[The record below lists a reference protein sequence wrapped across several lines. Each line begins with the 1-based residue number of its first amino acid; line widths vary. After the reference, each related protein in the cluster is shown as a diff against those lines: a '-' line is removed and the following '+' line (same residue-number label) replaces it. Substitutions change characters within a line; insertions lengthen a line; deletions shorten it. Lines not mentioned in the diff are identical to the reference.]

1 MMLALAAAVI
11 AAAPV
16 QTAPAVKAPA
26 TKSAA
31 AKAAAPRTEA
41 PAAAITPMAERVV
54 VLAALNKRNGTTQD
68 FTAHPGDTLRF
79 ATLTIRVRA
88 CETTPPWEQKQ
99 TAAYLQVD
107 DAPAQ
112 VRTATAAKVK
122 RVFSGWMFAESPSLN
137 PLQHPLYDVWVKSCT
152 MRFPE
157 TGPDTLVVG
166 RAVTSQSRAAQSAP
180 PRSPDLAKAPSSK
193 TL

>member
-11 AAAPV
+11 AAAP
-16 QTAPAVKAPA
+16 AP
-26 TKSAA
+26 
-31 AKAAAPRTEA
+31 AKAAPVT
-41 PAAAITPMAERVV
+41 AITPMAERVV
-54 VLAALNKRNGTTQD
+54 DLAALNKRNGTTRQ
-68 FTAHPGDTLRF
+68 FSAHPGDTLRF

-88 CETTPPWEQKQ
+88 CETTPPWEAKQ

-107 DAPAQ
+107 DLPAQ
-112 VRTATAAKVK
+112 VRTAIAAKPK
-122 RVFSGWMFAESPSLN
+122 RIFSGWMFAESPSLN

-166 RAVTSQSRAAQSAP
+166 RAATSQSKAAK
-180 PRSPDLAKAPSSK
+180 SPDAPKAVSSK

>member
-1 MMLALAAAVI
+1 MMLVLAAAVV
-11 AAAPV
+11 ASPAPAK
-16 QTAPAVKAPA
+16 TAPA
-26 TKSAA
+26 T
-31 AKAAAPRTEA
+31 T
-41 PAAAITPMAERVV
+41 ITPMAERVV
-54 VLAALNKRNGTTQD
+54 ELAALNKRNGTTQL

-79 ATLTIRVRA
+79 ATMTIRVRA
-88 CETTPPWEQKQ
+88 CETTPPWEAKQ

-112 VRTATAAKVK
+112 VRTATTAKPK

-166 RAVTSQSRAAQSAP
+166 RAATSQSRAAK
-180 PRSPDLAKAPSSK
+180 SPDAAKAPSSK

>member
-1 MMLALAAAVI
+1 MMLALAAAAV

-16 QTAPAVKAPA
+16 PAAPAPRPAAPA
-26 TKSAA
+26 ARE
-31 AKAAAPRTEA
+31 AKTPEA

-54 VLAALNKRNGTTQD
+54 TLAALNKRNGATQD

-88 CETTPPWEQKQ
+88 CETTPPWEAKQ

-107 DAPAQ
+107 DTPAQ

-152 MRFPE
+152 MRFPD

-166 RAVTSQSRAAQSAP
+166 RAVTSQSKAAK
-180 PRSPDLAKAPSSK
+180 SPDVAKAPSSK

>member
-1 MMLALAAAVI
+1 MMVLLAAAAV

-16 QTAPAVKAPA
+16 PNKIPPA
-26 TKSAA
+26 T
-31 AKAAAPRTEA
+31 
-41 PAAAITPMAERVV
+41 AITPMADRIVGV
-54 VLAALNKRNGTTQD
+54 AALNKRNGTTEQ
-68 FTAHPGDTLRF
+68 FAAHPGDTLRF

-88 CETTPPWEQKQ
+88 CETTPPWEARQ

-107 DAPAQ
+107 DAPVQ
-112 VRTATAAKVK
+112 LRTSTAPKTR

-152 MRFPE
+152 MRFPD

-166 RAVTSQSRAAQSAP
+166 RAVTSQSKAAK
-180 PRSPDLAKAPSSK
+180 SPDAPKAPSSK

>member
-1 MMLALAAAVI
+1 MMLVLAAAAV

-16 QTAPAVKAPA
+16 PAAPAPKPAAPA
-26 TKSAA
+26 TRE
-31 AKAAAPRTEA
+31 AKKPE
-41 PAAAITPMAERVV
+41 PATAITPMAERVV
-54 VLAALNKRNGTTQD
+54 TLAALNKRNGTTQD

-88 CETTPPWEQKQ
+88 CETTPPWEAKQ

-107 DAPAQ
+107 DTPAQ

-152 MRFPE
+152 MRFPD

-166 RAVTSQSRAAQSAP
+166 RAVTSQSKAAK
-180 PRSPDLAKAPSSK
+180 SPDVAKAPSSK

>member
-1 MMLALAAAVI
+1 MMLAMAAAAV
-11 AAAPV
+11 AAAPAS
-16 QTAPAVKAPA
+16 TPSAPAPKIAPVTA
-26 TKSAA
+26 V
-31 AKAAAPRTEA
+31 
-41 PAAAITPMAERVV
+41 TPMAERVV
-54 VLAALNKRNGTTQD
+54 AFAALNKRNGTTQE
-68 FTAHPGDTLRF
+68 FTAHPGETLRF
-79 ATLTIRVRA
+79 ATLTIHVRA
-88 CETTPPWEQKQ
+88 CETTPAWEAKQ

-112 VRTATAAKVK
+112 VRTATTAKPK

-137 PLQHPLYDVWVKSCT
+137 PLQHPLYDVWVRSCT

-166 RAVTSQSRAAQSAP
+166 RAATSQSRAAK
-180 PRSPDLAKAPSSK
+180 SPDAAKAPSSK

>member
-1 MMLALAAAVI
+1 MMIAFAVAAVAAASS
-11 AAAPV
+11 
-16 QTAPAVKAPA
+16 PA
-26 TKSAA
+26 TAV
-31 AKAAAPRTEA
+31 
-41 PAAAITPMAERVV
+41 TPMADRVV
-54 VLAALNKRNGTTQD
+54 EVAALNKRNGTTQQ
-68 FTAHPGDTLRF
+68 FSAHPGDTLKF

-88 CETTPPWEQKQ
+88 CETTPPWEARQ
-99 TAAYLQVD
+99 TAAYLRVD

-112 VRTATAAKVK
+112 VRTPTAPKPK

-166 RAVTSQSRAAQSAP
+166 RAATSQSKAAKSPEAP
-180 PRSPDLAKAPSSK
+180 KAPSSK
-193 TL
+193 SL

>member
-1 MMLALAAAVI
+1 MILTLAAPAV

-16 QTAPAVKAPA
+16 ATVTAA
-26 TKSAA
+26 T
-31 AKAAAPRTEA
+31 AAP
-41 PAAAITPMAERVV
+41 TPMAERVV
-54 VLAALNKRNGTTQD
+54 ALAALNKRNGTTQQ
-68 FTAHPGDTLRF
+68 FSAHPGDTLRF

-88 CETTPPWEQKQ
+88 CETTPPWEARQ

-107 DAPAQ
+107 DLPVQ
-112 VRTATAAKVK
+112 VRTAAAAKPK

-157 TGPDTLVVG
+157 TGPDTLVAG
-166 RAVTSQSRAAQSAP
+166 RSQSPAPTSQSRAAK
-180 PRSPDLAKAPSSK
+180 SPDAVRAPSSK

>member
-1 MMLALAAAVI
+1 VIFVLAAAVV

-16 QTAPAVKAPA
+16 ATAPPKVTTATPSTATAKTPA
-26 TKSAA
+26 T
-31 AKAAAPRTEA
+31 
-41 PAAAITPMAERVV
+41 AITPMAERVV
-54 VLAALNKRNGTTQD
+54 ALAALNKRNGTTQQ
-68 FTAHPGDTLRF
+68 FAAHPGDTLHF

-88 CETTPPWEQKQ
+88 CETTPPWEAKQ

-112 VRTATAAKVK
+112 VRTATAPKTK

-166 RAVTSQSRAAQSAP
+166 RAATSQSKAAK
-180 PRSPDLAKAPSSK
+180 SPDAPKAPSSK

>member
-1 MMLALAAAVI
+1 MMLALAAAAV

-16 QTAPAVKAPA
+16 QAVPAAKPPV
-26 TKSAA
+26 
-31 AKAAAPRTEA
+31 AKAAPPRSVEAPA

-54 VLAALNKRNGTTQD
+54 TLAALNKRNGTTQD
-68 FTAHPGDTLRF
+68 YTAHPGETLRF

-88 CETTPPWEQKQ
+88 CETTPPWEAKQ

-166 RAVTSQSRAAQSAP
+166 RAVTSQSKAAK
-180 PRSPDLAKAPSSK
+180 SPDTVKAPSSK

>member
-1 MMLALAAAVI
+1 MMLALAAAVV

-16 QTAPAVKAPA
+16 QAAPAAKAP
-26 TKSAA
+26 A
-31 AKAAAPRTEA
+31 AKAAAPRTAEA
-41 PAAAITPMAERVV
+41 SVTAVTPMAERVV

-88 CETTPPWEQKQ
+88 CETTPPWEAKQ

-157 TGPDTLVVG
+157 TSPDTLVVG